1 MRRRQVQALSAAVDL
16 LRIPSQAR
24 KMRSAPLPPG
34 ILLLLRLAAEDGD
47 ARLDA
52 EKITTRARES
62 HRDAAIFFIEQILLA
77 SSSDA
82 YRVLGLDR
90 TATIAEMRRHMAYLL
105 RWLHP
110 DRNTDPHKGRLARRV
125 LLAWNELRSAPQTQ
139 IDKHTARQSRDGRQY
154 HHLLARRRRMPRRK
168 NTQHCEP
175 RASGR

>member
-16 LRIPSQAR
+16 LRMPSQAR

-62 HRDAAIFFIEQILLA
+62 HRDAAIFFIEQILLT

-90 TATIAEMRRHMAYLL
+90 TATVSEMRRHMAYLL

-125 LLAWNELRSAPQTQ
+125 LLAWNELRTARRTQ
-139 IDKHTARQSRDGRQY
+139 DDNQTARQQTEGPH
-154 HHLLARRRRMPRRK
+154 HHLLARRRRMPRRT
-168 NTQHCEP
+168 NAQRREP
-175 RASGR
+175 RAG